1 MCLILSLL
9 FLPQPCLRL
18 MNKKTDSFL
27 GFYGG
32 RMDDLRGNTESR
44 NLSHYSNKI
53 HTSYFNGISEISTP
67 FASLEERMRFSG

>member
-1 MCLILSLL
+1 M
-9 FLPQPCLRL
+9 
-18 MNKKTDSFL
+18 DSFL